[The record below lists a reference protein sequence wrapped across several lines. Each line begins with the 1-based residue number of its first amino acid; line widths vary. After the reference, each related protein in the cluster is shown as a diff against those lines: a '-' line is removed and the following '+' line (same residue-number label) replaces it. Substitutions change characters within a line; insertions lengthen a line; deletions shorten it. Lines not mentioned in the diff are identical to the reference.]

1 MKPIIVAAILALL
14 AACGSDTGD
23 TANVCEKSYPNK
35 CPLPGAPTPDHY
47 GPIIK

>member
-14 AACGSDTGD
+14 AACGSDTGE
-23 TANVCEKSYPNK
+23 ANVCEKSYPNK

-47 GPIIK
+47 GPIHK